1 MMPRFAIATIALLA
15 LGVIA
20 ACAPDSAEEKPQAV
34 SDTDEASS
42 PQARA
47 AEQSA
52 SSTGTGTISGEDRHQ
67 LTSKRAAEPRST
79 EGYPDRRGQAMP
91 GKRPDPAKKTAAP
104 TVPPTSEAGRPGSS
118 QNRLAQAAASASDF
132 TVFRNTVTG
141 TSGTSAV
148 EPTAANDRNGV
159 LVTGNFYANVSRD
172 NGLTFDATPLDP
184 SANEVYGGFCCDQV
198 AYAVDR
204 GSYSLVFWLIQY
216 RYKAAAQRNALK
228 LRMFRGRSDLLD
240 KEDSCSWNF
249 EPQRDF
255 ERDTK
260 QWLDFNQVSHTSKY
274 LYITTNVRDADKA
287 TLPQVDTNDP
297 RVGGLIFRIAL
308 DDLDDGNCKIDYR
321 YWYEKGN
328 PYISPVQNA
337 GSTMYLA
344 THVPGFLEG
353 DNLRIYSIAD
363 SSTDLKKKDKDIE
376 NFKDIDGHC
385 PLPDGKNPCKD
396 AHNGR
401 MSGFRSGNTIG
412 WLWMGDEDKHFPFP
426 HVRAAVFE
434 TGTLKKV
441 LEHQIWSNDFAWQLP
456 TVGVNQKG
464 DLGVI
469 LYAMG
474 GGRFP
479 KVQGF
484 ILTDPRNWSG
494 IQMNAIA
501 PSTSGADADGWG
513 HYASVRPYG
522 NCTDTYLGSA
532 YTSEGGVQ
540 RGRLV
545 WFGRKNDGCADL
557 AVTTLLALPTKVTR
571 GNILSITQITRN
583 IGSATASA
591 STTRYYLS
599 RDATKSSDD
608 IRLNAE
614 TSVPALSAENSV
626 TGPVASAT
634 VPTNLSGEYRL
645 FACADDRSAV
655 SEITDT
661 NNCFLGVQTITV
673 Q

>member
-1 MMPRFAIATIALLA
+1 
-15 LGVIA
+15 
-20 ACAPDSAEEKPQAV
+20 
-34 SDTDEASS
+34 
-42 PQARA
+42 
-47 AEQSA
+47 
-52 SSTGTGTISGEDRHQ
+52 
-67 LTSKRAAEPRST
+67 
-79 EGYPDRRGQAMP
+79 
-91 GKRPDPAKKTAAP
+91 
-104 TVPPTSEAGRPGSS
+104 
-118 QNRLAQAAASASDF
+118 
-132 TVFRNTVTG
+132 
-141 TSGTSAV
+141 
-148 EPTAANDRNGV
+148 
-159 LVTGNFYANVSRD
+159 
-172 NGLTFDATPLDP
+172 
-184 SANEVYGGFCCDQV
+184 
-198 AYAVDR
+198 
-204 GSYSLVFWLIQY
+204 
-216 RYKAAAQRNALK
+216 
-228 LRMFRGRSDLLD
+228 
-240 KEDSCSWNF
+240 
-249 EPQRDF
+249 
-255 ERDTK
+255 
-260 QWLDFNQVSHTSKY
+260 
-274 LYITTNVRDADKA
+274 
-287 TLPQVDTNDP
+287 
-297 RVGGLIFRIAL
+297 
-308 DDLDDGNCKIDYR
+308 
-321 YWYEKGN
+321 
-328 PYISPVQNA
+328 
-337 GSTMYLA
+337 
-344 THVPGFLEG
+344 
-353 DNLRIYSIAD
+353 
-363 SSTDLKKKDKDIE
+363 
-376 NFKDIDGHC
+376 
-385 PLPDGKNPCKD
+385 
-396 AHNGR
+396 
-401 MSGFRSGNTIG
+401 
-412 WLWMGDEDKHFPFP
+412 
-426 HVRAAVFE
+426 
-434 TGTLKKV
+434 
-441 LEHQIWSNDFAWQLP
+441 
-456 TVGVNQKG
+456 VGVNQKG